1 MKTSGFNCAVGKKT
15 HTYMHHASRSVDNIL
30 SYRCYL
36 SNFILYRA
44 NLSYVWINSC
54 NLILLRGNFKMYVS
68 YQPMAIPLVVAV
80 ILCIHL
86 QFMKKPLKE
95 ISAAIVGATLFLNTV
110 FYILRL

>member
-1 MKTSGFNCAVGKKT
+1 MQLVKKHIHICT
-15 HTYMHHASRSVDNIL
+15 TLLGVWITYYLIGVTCPILFFTGQICPTCGSTRAIL
-30 SYRCYL
+30 S
-36 SNFILYRA
+36 
-44 NLSYVWINSC
+44 
-54 NLILLRGNFKMYVS
+54 LLRGNFKMYVS

-95 ISAAIVGATLFLNTV
+95 ISAAIVGATLFLNTG